1 MTYYFSNH
9 FILII
14 PHLKGGK
21 EMRPKRYPYSGKT
34 KATSSEIVKAW
45 ENAYSDFIAKT
56 QKKQES
62 SEQRLQDVAKLLM
75 RWKSA

>member
-1 MTYYFSNH
+1 
-9 FILII
+9 
-14 PHLKGGK
+14 
-21 EMRPKRYPYSGKT
+21 MRPKRYPYSGKT